1 MQRPRKY
8 LMLAV
13 LDQAVADLQ
22 SPSFNIRRQ
31 ARAWFLARGAR
42 ANHLFAFSH
51 ICREFGYDPAAA
63 RVRLLARFDGNQNGE
78 RPPED
83 RPRRAVSSG
92 P

>member
-1 MQRPRKY
+1 
-8 LMLAV
+8 MLAV

-51 ICREFGYDPAAA
+51 ICQEFGCDPAAA
-63 RVRLLARFDGNQNGE
+63 RVRLLFKFDGNQNGGQQPQD
-78 RPPED
+78 PPH
-83 RPRRAVSSG
+83 RAGPR
-92 P
+92 